1 MVLDIFLSNVTK
13 LNWCICECQP
23 LKLSLK
29 LAWLIC
35 FTLNL
40 KKNSKIQADYGHL
53 GVFTSEDAF
62 IEVIRNGSGLDP
74 GDVRL
79 LEVRPCQ
86 EAGIS
91 KAGCPVPKE
100 VKLPKTER

>member
-1 MVLDIFLSNVTK
+1 MSTVSIKSEISMAYLLYIK
-13 LNWCICECQP
+13 IE
-23 LKLSLK
+23 K
-29 LAWLIC
+29 
-35 FTLNL
+35 NL
-40 KKNSKIQADYGHL
+40 KIPADYGHL

-62 IEVIRNGSGLDP
+62 IEFIRKGSGLDP